1 MQQSQIT
8 IFLSLLSLFTCST
21 FHNPII
27 WSDVPDI
34 DMIRVEDTYYMV
46 STTMFFCPGAPIMKS
61 KDLSSW
67 EICSYA
73 YITLADDN
81 KHNLK
86 GGDHDYGRGSWAAS
100 IRYRDGTFYVFFT
113 SLGTGKS
120 YVCRTNDIEGGKWTT
135 NVINGVYHDASIL
148 FDDNGKNFLVYG
160 TGTINIKE
168 LNHELTDFVS
178 GERKLFATGLSG
190 LAGEGSHI
198 LKINGYYY
206 IFIIA
211 WPSGKGR
218 IELVYRSKELMGNY
232 EGKTILDSG
241 VGTYGSGAAQG
252 AIIDTPDGKWYGYI
266 FQDHGGVGRV
276 PVITP
281 MTWVDGWPMMGVNG
295 KVPVT
300 IELEKVGGG
309 THLAVNDEFEYS
321 ENKLKLEWQ
330 WNHNPDNTAWSV
342 TERKGFLRLKNNN
355 MANHL
360 LNARNS
366 LTMRTEGP
374 ACSGEIK
381 IDVSKMN
388 PGDFA
393 GLAAFQFNYGK
404 VGVHIGDDGKK
415 LVYMARNGGYGKEIK
430 DSRDQ
435 IVKEIGVNNEVVYLK
450 VDFKFNNVDGNFNSS
465 NNIDKV
471 NFFYSLDGTTWTK
484 IGDEIG
490 MTYDLK
496 MFTGYR
502 FAIYSYPTKKTGGYV
517 DVDYCKYSRAQWN

>member
-1 MQQSQIT
+1 MYRSQIP
-8 IFLSLLSLFTCST
+8 IFLSLFSLLTCFA

-34 DMIRVEDTYYMV
+34 DMIRVKDTYYMV

-61 KDLSSW
+61 KDLGSW

-73 YITLADDN
+73 YLTLADDN

-148 FDDNGKNFLVYG
+148 FDENVKNFLVYG

-206 IFIIA
+206 MFIIA
-211 WPSGKGR
+211 RPSGKGR

-241 VGTYGSGAAQG
+241 VGTYRSGAAQG
-252 AIIDTPDGKWYGYI
+252 AIIDTPDGKWYG
-266 FQDHGGVGRV
+266 
-276 PVITP
+276 
-281 MTWVDGWPMMGVNG
+281 
-295 KVPVT
+295 
-300 IELEKVGGG
+300 
-309 THLAVNDEFEYS
+309 
-321 ENKLKLEWQ
+321 
-330 WNHNPDNTAWSV
+330 
-342 TERKGFLRLKNNN
+342 
-355 MANHL
+355 
-360 LNARNS
+360 
-366 LTMRTEGP
+366 
-374 ACSGEIK
+374 
-381 IDVSKMN
+381 
-388 PGDFA
+388 
-393 GLAAFQFNYGK
+393 
-404 VGVHIGDDGKK
+404 
-415 LVYMARNGGYGKEIK
+415 
-430 DSRDQ
+430 
-435 IVKEIGVNNEVVYLK
+435 
-450 VDFKFNNVDGNFNSS
+450 
-465 NNIDKV
+465 
-471 NFFYSLDGTTWTK
+471 
-484 IGDEIG
+484 
-490 MTYDLK
+490 
-496 MFTGYR
+496 
-502 FAIYSYPTKKTGGYV
+502 
-517 DVDYCKYSRAQWN
+517 